1 MFVTALNANDHIVY
15 DWIIGFGATQHMTF
29 EWEWFTIYEPI
40 VPQRMYMDDDTILE
54 AISKKNIKATMQV
67 ASKVLLT
74 TITQVLNVVKMKNRL
89 ISISK
94 LIFERLE
101 NGVWQGWL

>member
-1 MFVTALNANDHIVY
+1 
-15 DWIIGFGATQHMTF
+15 
-29 EWEWFTIYEPI
+29 
-40 VPQRMYMDDDTILE
+40 MDDDTILE